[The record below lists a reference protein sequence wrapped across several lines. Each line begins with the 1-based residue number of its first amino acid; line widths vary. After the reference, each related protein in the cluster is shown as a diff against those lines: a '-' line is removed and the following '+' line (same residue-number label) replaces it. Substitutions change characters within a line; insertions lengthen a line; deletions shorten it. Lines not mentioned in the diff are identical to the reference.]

1 MRIELPHAFAKFVL
15 ELARIGL
22 CAQIDVH
29 EAEMGVFE
37 VWKVGLR
44 RRRLTQISVFFVR
57 DQPNY
62 FNVLRVDRLHV
73 VHQPET
79 LPDWISTREVFPGKT
94 LIDDSVGVMTP
105 VAWPKVLRGE
115 VTPRD
120 DGNTERGKVAGADM
134 VE

>member
-15 ELARIGL
+15 ELVRIGL

-37 VWKVGLR
+37 VWEVGLR
-44 RRRLTQISVFFVR
+44 RRRLTQISVFLVR

-73 VHQPET
+73 VYHSET
-79 LPDWISTREVFPGKT
+79 LPDWISTREVFPGKS
-94 LIDDSVGVMTP
+94 LVDDGVGIMTP
-105 VAWPKVLRGE
+105 VAWPYVLRGE
-115 VTPRD
+115 VTPGDNR
-120 DGNTERGKVAGADM
+120 NTERRKVA
-134 VE
+134 